1 MRVIDS
7 CTADA
12 ARTPGSPRVVGD
24 LMFVN
29 FLLSRCVMDSGR
41 LCIVGIIC
49 ALSFELI
56 VKVQHEIIAIPDDAE
71 VTVTLGRVVRDYSQ
85 S

>member
-1 MRVIDS
+1 M
-7 CTADA
+7 
-12 ARTPGSPRVVGD
+12 GY
-24 LMFVN
+24 LMFVD
-29 FLLSRCVMDSGR
+29 FLLSRCVMNSGR

-71 VTVTLGRVVRDYSQ
+71 VTVTLAGDVRAYSQ
-85 S
+85 L